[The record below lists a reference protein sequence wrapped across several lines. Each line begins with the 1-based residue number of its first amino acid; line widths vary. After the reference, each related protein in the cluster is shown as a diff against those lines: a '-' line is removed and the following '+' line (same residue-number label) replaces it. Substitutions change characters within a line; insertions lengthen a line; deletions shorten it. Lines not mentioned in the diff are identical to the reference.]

1 MIEELKIEFNSIGEL
16 SRELCVSNDGRRL
29 IIVTSN
35 SPEVLDALEFK
46 TSLFELNEAE
56 IRDALD
62 VPQLNLSESEWYY
75 FAATI
80 KKRGESGC

>member
-1 MIEELKIEFNSIGEL
+1 MNEELKSEFNSIGVVE
-16 SRELCVSNDGRRL
+16 RELCISSDGKRL
-29 IIVTSN
+29 IIVASS
-35 SPEVLDALEFK
+35 SPEVLDVLEFK

-62 VPQLNLSESEWYY
+62 VPQLNLTESEWYY

-80 KKRGESGC
+80 KERGESGC